1 MASNLPVV
9 TFAPLIPGATSI
21 DQKTIGFWL
30 QMSVGAG
37 VYATGGIPAGLNTFV
52 GTYTVD
58 DTTFLWAEINSELTV
73 PLNGVFYTY
82 KYIPST
88 DKLQIFQTPVT
99 GGQQESA
106 SPGLVTSELS
116 ASAII
121 PAGVLNDVIIA
132 HFIYNRL

>member
-9 TFAPLIPGATSI
+9 TYADLFPTGTSI
-21 DQKTIGFWL
+21 DQKTI
-30 QMSVGAG
+30 SVWAQVSIGAG
-37 VYATGGIPAGLNTFV
+37 VYAVGGIPAGLQVFV
-52 GTYTVD
+52 GTKTID
-58 DTTFLWAEINSELTV
+58 DTTFLQSYIASELPI

-82 KYIPST
+82 KYIPSS

-99 GGQQESA
+99 GGSQESA

-121 PAGVLNDVIIA
+121 PAGVLADVIVGQ
-132 HFIYNRL
+132 FVYNRL